1 MAIYKVLFE
10 KLYTI
15 LTLLKMG
22 LFFRGCSWIGGNKK
36 SSLPKICLAYPTM
49 MTLGTVIPY
58 PKKIQKIYKSRA
70 GDNTGCF

>member
-15 LTLLKMG
+15 LTILMMG
-22 LFFRGCSWIGGNKK
+22 LFFEAVHGLGGTKK
-36 SSLPKICLAYPTM
+36 ASLLKICFTYRTM

-58 PKKIQKIYKSRA
+58 PKKIQKIYKSR
-70 GDNTGCF
+70 DTPLEFY